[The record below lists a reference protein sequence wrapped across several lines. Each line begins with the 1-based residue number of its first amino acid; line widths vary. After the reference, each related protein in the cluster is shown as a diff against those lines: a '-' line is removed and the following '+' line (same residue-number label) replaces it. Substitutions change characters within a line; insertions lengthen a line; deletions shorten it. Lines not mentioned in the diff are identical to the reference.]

1 MKEKRYKRYAH
12 FSIFQKYFYEDKK
25 FLSSLSENE
34 VNEIIISEKIIEIN
48 KKNNI
53 KDTDKTNNSMIP
65 ENSAHVLSV
74 RSTIYSGEIDFELDT
89 ILSSKQLDYVHYIR
103 FG

>member
-1 MKEKRYKRYAH
+1 
-12 FSIFQKYFYEDKK
+12 
-25 FLSSLSENE
+25 
-34 VNEIIISEKIIEIN
+34 
-48 KKNNI
+48 
-53 KDTDKTNNSMIP
+53 MIP

-74 RSTIYSGEIDFELDT
+74 RSTIYSGEIDLDT